1 MERASDQPKG
11 EEAPACVLEAWVVG
25 GRIKFRDQPKS
36 TSGEDAGDVVFSHGR
51 HQSGTQGRGET
62 AYLRGRPDRVTLFL
76 KYVAV
81 TVFLQPVFEGVE
93 GCVLCTTF
101 CGGSLSR
108 DPLKKELGRHDEAHF
123 LLSQECRKWIPWS
136 KKSASEACPPL
147 EKEEEEEIIVFHFPL
162 SIFLSFISSNLTL
175 HHNTVRG
182 GGIWSAVGRSV
193 FLFLERGE
201 TPLVFRLLYSPPPAP
216 TLPIFRFTWRR
227 RRCATAASFQAPP
240 EKNGRA
246 QENLLHS
253 LASFP
258 FFSGHNRNPPPP
270 PPPPLSLT
278 HHAPFPQ
285 TGQ

>member
-1 MERASDQPKG
+1 M
-11 EEAPACVLEAWVVG
+11 
-25 GRIKFRDQPKS
+25 
-36 TSGEDAGDVVFSHGR
+36 
-51 HQSGTQGRGET
+51 
-62 AYLRGRPDRVTLFL
+62 
-76 KYVAV
+76 
-81 TVFLQPVFEGVE
+81 E

-101 CGGSLSR
+101 CVGSLSR
-108 DPLKKELGRHDEAHF
+108 DPLKKELGRNDEANF

-175 HHNTVRG
+175 HHNTVRRNLV
-182 GGIWSAVGRSV
+182 SGRSV
-193 FLFLERGE
+193 RVPFPRAWRNAFGFPPPLF
-201 TPLVFRLLYSPPPAP
+201 SPPHRTYLPLHVSAADGAP
-216 TLPIFRFTWRR
+216 RLHL
-227 RRCATAASFQAPP
+227 SKAPP

-270 PPPPLSLT
+270 PPLSLT
-278 HHAPFPQ
+278 THLSFKR
-285 TGQ
+285 GNRVS